1 MPPMLEPVTSPVVMG
16 SFLYLYPMEKVKAF
30 LSAYGQGIGCAA
42 VSAGLVS
49 ASLPTALFFGLSAAI
64 ALYVGAQFVNKL

>member
-1 MPPMLEPVTSPVVMG
+1 
-16 SFLYLYPMEKVKAF
+16 MEKVKAF